1 MSPQFLIFE
10 ILIFILFFVCL
21 NKAIKQGSSRVW
33 EFLFSVI
40 YGVFLEWMT
49 IQQLSAYHYGQFA
62 IMIDGAPLCIGMAW
76 AVIIFSGMEYVKQLE
91 IPGVARPFLIGFLA
105 LNMDLACDVIAIRQ
119 GFWTWAIP
127 LNAQWFGVPWGNFWA
142 WYIVVVSY
150 SGLLYVFQTR
160 GWRISKNFLKR
171 FGYVPLA
178 GFLSIVILAL
188 TNYLFVY
195 EIGADGISGLLS
207 MGFLLQAGALIVI
220 IFRPKVPGSAKID
233 LVSMSVPLVFHLYF
247 NWIGFQNGYYR
258 EIPILGV
265 VGLLMLFLGIFIHV
279 YPAWKAR
286 IIQRSM
292 II

>member
-1 MSPQFLIFE
+1 
-10 ILIFILFFVCL
+10 
-21 NKAIKQGSSRVW
+21 
-33 EFLFSVI
+33 
-40 YGVFLEWMT
+40 
-49 IQQLSAYHYGQFA
+49 
-62 IMIDGAPLCIGMAW
+62 
-76 AVIIFSGMEYVKQLE
+76 
-91 IPGVARPFLIGFLA
+91 
-105 LNMDLACDVIAIRQ
+105 
-119 GFWTWAIP
+119 
-127 LNAQWFGVPWGNFWA
+127 
-142 WYIVVVSY
+142 VVSY

-160 GWRISKNFLKR
+160 GWRTSKNFLKR

-286 IIQRSM
+286 KIQRSM